1 MMNADDPDQNPSLAA
16 HDETQAGAPVIV
28 DVLAPLALDMVWSY
42 LAPPYL
48 ALAAGDI
55 VRIPFGSREAIGVVW
70 AVHPPGATV
79 GGRKLKTVS
88 GRYDAPSLPNGLR
101 TLLDWIAR
109 YTLAP
114 RGQVLRLALR
124 HPEKLPPEAP
134 RVAVAATGRLPARLT
149 PARRRALA
157 ALDGHDAMSRKALAG
172 AAGVSLAVINGLI
185 DDGSLE
191 TRVLPDA
198 PALAPDPEFAPA
210 ALSDGQAAAAASL
223 RAAVADGQFGVT
235 LIEGVTGSGKTEVYF
250 EAIAEA
256 LRQGRQALVMMP
268 EIALTAQFLD
278 RFAARFGVR
287 PAEWHSG
294 VSPRQRERT
303 HAGVASGEIQVVT
316 GARSAL
322 FLPFSKLGLIVVDEE
337 HEAAYKQE
345 DGVHY
350 HARDMAVVRGRI
362 ECCHVALASATPSI
376 ESRVNA
382 MRGRYGH
389 LRLPERF
396 GQRAMPRL
404 SAIDLRKQAPP
415 KGRWLSG
422 PLIEAARE
430 TLDRDEQALFYLN
443 RRGYAPLTLCRS
455 CGHRF
460 QCPNCS
466 ASLVE
471 HRFRRALI
479 CHHCGHT
486 ERRPD
491 ACPACGEVDALVPAG
506 PGVERLAEEVAALFP
521 GVPAIT
527 LSSDLAG
534 GSERMRKE
542 LDAVAAGDF
551 RIIIG
556 TQLVAKGHN
565 FPRLTLVG
573 VVDADVGLA
582 TGDPRGA
589 ERTFQMLQQVTGRA
603 GRGEAPGRAILQ
615 THQPEHPVMTA
626 LLSGQSERF
635 YAEEIAA
642 REAAGLAPFG
652 RLAAIIVAGPDRH
665 ATEAHAQALAR
676 AAHAAPNASG
686 DIVVL
691 GPAEAPLAIVR
702 GMHRFRLLIKSAR
715 NTDLQGFVRAVL
727 AATAAPAARIRVT
740 VDVDPQSFF

>member
-1 MMNADDPDQNPSLAA
+1 MMNADDLDRKPKPSDDDGAP
-16 HDETQAGAPVIV
+16 AGAAIIV

-42 LAPPYL
+42 LAPPEL

-55 VRIPFGSREAIGVVW
+55 VRIPFGSREVIGVVW
-70 AVHPPGATV
+70 AVRSPGAIASD
-79 GGRKLKTVS
+79 RKLKTVS
-88 GRYDAPSLPNGLR
+88 GKYDAPPLPDGLR

-134 RVAVAATGRLPARLT
+134 RVAVAATGKLPARLT
-149 PARRRALA
+149 PARRRVLA
-157 ALDGHDAMSRKALAG
+157 ALAGHREMSRKALAE
-172 AAGVSLAVINGLI
+172 AAEVSLTVINGLI
-185 DDGSLE
+185 DDGCLE
-191 TRVLPDA
+191 THVLLDA
-198 PALAPDPEFAPA
+198 PPLAPDPDFAPA
-210 ALSDGQAAAAASL
+210 TLSDGQTAAAASL
-223 RAAVADGQFGVT
+223 RAAVADRQFGVT

-256 LRQGRQALVMMP
+256 LRQGWQALVMMP

-294 VSPRQRERT
+294 VSPRQRERI
-303 HAGVASGEIQVVT
+303 HAGVASGDIQVVA

-322 FLPFSKLGLIVVDEE
+322 FLPFSKLGLLIVDEE
-337 HEAAYKQE
+337 HETAYKQE

-362 ECCHVALASATPSI
+362 ESCHVALASATPSI

-389 LRLPERF
+389 LRLPERY

-404 SAIDLRKQAPP
+404 SAIDLRKQPPP
-415 KGRWLSG
+415 KGRWLSE

-430 TLDRDEQALFYLN
+430 TLARDEQALFYLN

-506 PGVERLAEEVAALFP
+506 PGVERLAEEVAGLFP

-542 LDAVAAGDF
+542 LDAVAAGEF

-603 GRGEAPGRAILQ
+603 GRGDAPGRAILQ
-615 THQPEHPVMTA
+615 THQPDHPVMMA
-626 LLSGQSERF
+626 LLSGQSEQF
-635 YAEEIAA
+635 YAEEIGA

-652 RLAAIIVAGPDRH
+652 RLAAVIVAGPDRH
-665 ATEAHAQALAR
+665 AAETHAQALAR
-676 AAHAAPNASG
+676 AAHAMPDVSG
-686 DIVVL
+686 DIIVL

-702 GMHRFRLLIKSAR
+702 GMHRFRLLVKCAR
-715 NTDLQGFVRAVL
+715 HTDLQGFLRAVL
-727 AATAAPAARIRVT
+727 AAAPNPAARMRVT